1 MIATLAR
8 REESCSTIALMK
20 CVVPIVTLA
29 TEEGEI
35 EEEENMEV
43 RQLLIP
49 TEGLVVVEAL

>member
-8 REESCSTIALMK
+8 REESCSTTALMK

-49 TEGLVVVEAL
+49 REGLVVVEAL